1 MSFDFL
7 WVYAIN
13 SVLIYLRRC
22 VGLRSQLSFESLLL
36 LRRALWLFVMADA
49 LAQMQAVLD
58 AALNSMPEETARQFR
73 EQAAAVKAA
82 EDYRR
87 AEDAEQATDRA
98 NKRANKLLMSR
109 ANQSNLIRA
118 LLHLA
123 EKTPSKQAER
133 LLKLAQTA
141 LDDLLNDAQ
150 PGETR
155 EKLSNVRGVV
165 HEVHSNLP
173 KTGPIG
179 KKRYERLR
187 CALDKELQLQPP
199 EDDDEVDEG
208 DMVRWQPEEDDGDDD
223 DDDDSGAMTAIVRPQ
238 KAPSCFTYG
247 TDPLVAQVRACCPC
261 PQKC

>member
-1 MSFDFL
+1 
-7 WVYAIN
+7 
-13 SVLIYLRRC
+13 
-22 VGLRSQLSFESLLL
+22 
-36 LRRALWLFVMADA
+36 MADDA
-49 LAQMQAVLD
+49 LAQFQAVLD
-58 AALNSMPEETARQFR
+58 AALSTMPAEHAQKFR
-73 EQAAAVKAA
+73 EQAAAVRVA
-82 EDYRR
+82 EDNRR
-87 AEDAEQATDRA
+87 AQEAEQAADAADEETDRE

-109 ANQSNLIRA
+109 ANGSNLIRA

-123 EKTPSKQAER
+123 EKTSRKQAER
-133 LLKLAQTA
+133 LLELARTA

-187 CALDKELQLQPP
+187 CALDKELQLQPQ

-223 DDDDSGAMTAIVRPQ
+223 EDDDDSAMIAIVRPQ
-238 KAPSCFTYG
+238 KAPSEFNYG
-247 TDPLVAQVRACCPC
+247 TDPLVVQVRACCPC
-261 PQKC
+261 PQKRCHE